1 MKINKEIRQ
10 LAREMLR
17 ASFTDG
23 QLDRGKIASLVQSLI
38 TKRPRHFM
46 DVLQY
51 FKRLLL
57 LEIEKR
63 HARIESATQL
73 APEAAV
79 DIVGRMKRKYGEDL
93 ITEFVVDRTLL
104 GGLRV
109 RARGVVRDSTM
120 HNRRE
125 RLQQQLELPK

>member
-10 LAREMLR
+10 LSRELLR

-51 FKRLLL
+51 YKRLLR
-57 LEIEKR
+57 LEIAKR

-73 APEAAV
+73 TPQAAF
-79 DIVGRMKRKYGEDL
+79 DIGARLKRKYGEDL
-93 ITEFVVDRTLL
+93 TTEFVVDPTLL
-104 GGLRV
+104 GGVRV
-109 RARGVVRDSTM
+109 RVGSDVWDGTLR
-120 HNRRE
+120 NRLE
-125 RLQQQLELPK
+125 RLRQQL

>member
-17 ASFTDG
+17 ASFTDS
-23 QLDRGKIASLVQSLI
+23 QLGGGKIASLVQSLI

-51 FKRLLL
+51 YKRLLR

-63 HARIESATQL
+63 HARIEGATQL
-73 APEAAV
+73 SPEAAV
-79 DIVGRMKRKYGEDL
+79 DIVARLKRKYGEDL
-93 ITEFVVDRTLL
+93 TTKFVVDPTLL
-104 GGLRV
+104 GGVRV
-109 RARGVVRDSTM
+109 RVGSDVWDGTLR
-120 HNRRE
+120 NRLE
-125 RLQQQLELPK
+125 RLQQQL

>member
-10 LAREMLR
+10 LSREMLR

-23 QLDRGKIASLVQSLI
+23 QLDKGKIAALVQSLV
-38 TKRPRHFM
+38 TKKPRHCI
-46 DVLQY
+46 DILQHY
-51 FKRLLL
+51 KRLLR

-73 APEAAV
+73 APQAAV
-79 DIVGRMKRKYGEDL
+79 AIVERLKKKYGKDM
-93 ITEFVVDRTLL
+93 TSEFVVDPTLL

-109 RARGVVRDSTM
+109 RVGSDVWDGTVR
-120 HNRRE
+120 NRLR
-125 RLQQQLELPK
+125 RLEQEL

>member
-23 QLDRGKIASLVQSLI
+23 QLDGGKIASLVQSLI
-38 TKRPRHFM
+38 TKRPRRVM

-51 FKRLLL
+51 YKRLLR

-63 HARIESATQL
+63 HARIESATHL
-73 APEAAV
+73 DPEAAV
-79 DIVGRMKRKYGEDL
+79 DIVERLKRKYGGDL
-93 ITEFVVDRTLL
+93 TTEFAVDPTLL
-104 GGLRV
+104 GGVRV
-109 RARGVVRDSTM
+109 RVGSDVWDGTLR
-120 HNRRE
+120 NRLE
-125 RLQQQLELPK
+125 RLQQQL

>member
-10 LAREMLR
+10 LSREMLR

-38 TKRPRHFM
+38 NKRPRHFLEI
-46 DVLQY
+46 LQNY
-51 FKRLLL
+51 KRLLR

-73 APEAAV
+73 APQAAAN
-79 DIVGRMKRKYGEDL
+79 IVERLKKKYGSDL
-93 ITEFVVDRTLL
+93 TTEFVVDPTLL
-104 GGLRV
+104 GGVRV
-109 RARGVVRDSTM
+109 RVGSDVWDGTLR
-120 HNRRE
+120 NRLE
-125 RLQQQLELPK
+125 RLQQQL